1 MAALREKKRKL
12 QRRSMGLYSV
22 RGKLLIAFL
31 TMICLIILL
40 GTITYKRASK
50 VIMENYENTVMKTV
64 DANGRYIEL
73 IMNNV
78 ESKATQLVSNENV
91 KKYYTGKYK
100 KGSIDEYNAYNSLYN
115 DLLATVGGDKTI
127 SSICIIP
134 LGDNPISTEKNFKE
148 GEHLG
153 FVSSQEVM
161 DLEESGEKYLW
172 MKNPPFL
179 DETLGVSDQKYAMTL
194 IRYLYNSASKT
205 IGYVVLDI
213 KMDTIQTILDT
224 MEFGDNSANFIILKE
239 GSYIRSSGE
248 FEVSEWDITK
258 EAFYQEILDSQQLE
272 GHCDFTYSGKEYLC
286 TFDKIGSSGAIL
298 ISVLDKAIIKNQVS
312 SIKNISVGVI
322 LSAVAIAVLIAM
334 YISRD
339 IGCVIKTLTRDM
351 EKVAEGDLTVSL
363 GNNRKDEFGQLIV
376 SLSHMIENIR
386 NLIGQTV
393 EVVGNVKQSAGDVG
407 NIGNGITDHAVNMG
421 NSLNEVEKGS
431 VQQAKQANQCLGEMS
446 ELSEKMEE
454 VNRNNQIM
462 GEIANNTKHRVSG
475 GVEKI
480 AELDDKIHSTAEMTK
495 EILEQIDLLCA
506 DMQMIG
512 KITGL
517 INEIASQTNLL
528 SLNASIEAARA
539 GNSGRGFAV
548 VAEEIRKLAE
558 QSIGAAVDIEK
569 NIQTIVQRSEQMSQK
584 AERVEEVINSQ
595 QQAVDGTVT
604 LFYDINKELDSFML
618 HMSSITTEI
627 SEVEKVKNSTL
638 AAMESIAAVVEQ
650 ATVVNSNI
658 SESAQQQIELMN
670 HLNHSTEQLRDNAE
684 ILEKAVSI
692 FVLE

>member
-1 MAALREKKRKL
+1 M
-12 QRRSMGLYSV
+12 M
-22 RGKLLIAFL
+22 AFL
-31 TMICLIILL
+31 TMILLIILL
-40 GTITYKRASK
+40 GTTTYKRASW
-50 VIMENYENTVMKTV
+50 VIMENYKDTVMKTV

-91 KKYYTGKYK
+91 KKYYTGKYE
-100 KGSIDEYNAYNSLYN
+100 KGSMDEYNAYNSLYS

-127 SSICIIP
+127 CSICIIP

-153 FVSSQEVM
+153 FVQSQEVM
-161 DLEESGEKYLW
+161 DLTESGEKYLW
-172 MKNPPFL
+172 MRKHPFL

-213 KMDTIQTILDT
+213 KMDTIQKILDT
-224 MEFGDNSANFIILKE
+224 MEFGDNSANLLIMRD
-239 GSYIRSSGE
+239 GSYIKSSGE
-248 FEVSEWDITK
+248 SEISEWDITK
-258 EAFYQEILDSQQLE
+258 ETLYQEILDSEQQE
-272 GHCDFTYSGKEYLC
+272 GNCDFTYNGKEYLC

-298 ISVLDKAIIKNQVS
+298 ISVLDKAIIESQVS
-312 SIKNISVGVI
+312 SIKNISLGVI
-322 LSAVAIAVLIAM
+322 LAAVVIAVLIAM
-334 YISRD
+334 FISGD
-339 IGCVIKTLTRDM
+339 IGRVIKTLTKDM

-363 GNNRKDEFGQLIV
+363 RNNRKDEFGQLIG
-376 SLSHMIENIR
+376 SISHMIENIR

-407 NIGNGITDHAVNMG
+407 NIGNGITDHAVSMG
-421 NSLNEVEKGS
+421 NSLTEVEKGS
-431 VQQAKQANQCLGEMS
+431 VQQAKQASRCLEEMS
-446 ELSEKMEE
+446 ELSDKMEE
-454 VNRNNQIM
+454 VNRNNQVM
-462 GEIANNTKHRVSG
+462 GEIANNTKYRVSS

-480 AELDDKIHSTAEMTK
+480 TELNNKIHSTAEMTK
-495 EILEQIDLLCA
+495 EILEQIDLLCM

-558 QSIGAAVDIEK
+558 QSVGAAVDIEK
-569 NIQTIVQRSEQMSQK
+569 NIRAIVQRSEQMSQK

-604 LFYDINKELDSFML
+604 LFQDINDELDSFMG
-618 HMSSITTEI
+618 HMTSITTEI
-627 SEVEKVKNSTL
+627 SEVEQVKNSTL
-638 AAMESIAAVVEQ
+638 AAIENIAAVVEQ
-650 ATVVNSNI
+650 ATAVNSNI
-658 SESAQQQIELMN
+658 SESAQKQIELMN
-670 HLNHSTEQLRDNAE
+670 HLNHSTEHLQSNAE

-692 FVLE
+692 FILDQRAGKVE